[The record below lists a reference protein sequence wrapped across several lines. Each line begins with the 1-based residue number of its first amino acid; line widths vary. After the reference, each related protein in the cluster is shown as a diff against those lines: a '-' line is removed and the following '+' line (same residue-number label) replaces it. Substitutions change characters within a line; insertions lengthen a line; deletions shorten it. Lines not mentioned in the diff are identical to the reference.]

1 MVVLTAPSKMG
12 RAAITAAA
20 KTNVM
25 TFGGLVG
32 SDLKMWWISGSFP

>member
-25 TFGGLVG
+25 IFGGLVG